1 MWNIKWGVFIGVVM
15 GIKYNCFDGNW
26 VKMYLCLSDTFYV
39 VYLDHAD
46 SRDAPVIITIGFGN

>member
-1 MWNIKWGVFIGVVM
+1 VVM